1 MQIKVFLMAGYLS
14 VVINEGLCPLK
25 VWLVPAPLSDA
36 ISAGAGG
43 HLVMATQTQVVFIYL
58 LNIGKHDTELNFISK
73 VS

>member
-1 MQIKVFLMAGYLS
+1 MQIKVPLMAGYLS

-58 LNIGKHDTELNFISK
+58 LNFVKHDTEHCF
-73 VS
+73 